1 MQDNHKYKVYMSRI
15 VSPKNYLNLDRMVI
29 YFLSSPDKKDLNKMV
44 LGLNTYQ
51 AFTADLYSYEIRFI
65 DSTSEEY
72 KILPED
78 IRSALDGHNFVNRLA
93 DDFEGNIVYDFD
105 DVNIT
110 CNPMPFY
117 KEMWV
122 FVQMVRC
129 WEYEHLDDLLVQA
142 HRHKN
147 TEIRKRKKELR
158 DMRFAVESVI
168 RNTTIGDCARDIRAI
183 MRGDGEKSHTDTNSK
198 PNFCISIEKV
208 PYIDKRKNR
217 ENSRYGISVK
227 IGDYSIPICFESTDQ
242 TMLYIAAI
250 LRYKMNM
257 PLYIHELRN
266 NQLGNAQVR
275 ENSRRWLNK
284 LFSVI
289 VSKEQRLFD
298 KWINDTIRDAEKK
311 GQAIY
316 QAKSA
321 TARVI
326 KQKLQLCPN
335 AIAYCLL
342 NTEKGKDKDS
352 YYNFRCEPDDISVC
366 AELQDIMQE
375 FDAYTID

>member
-1 MQDNHKYKVYMSRI
+1 MSRI
-15 VSPKNYLNLDRMVI
+15 VTSQNYLNLERMVI
-29 YFLSSPDKKDLNKMV
+29 YFLSSPDNKGLNKMV
-44 LGLNTYQ
+44 LGLNQYQ
-51 AFTADLYSYEIRFI
+51 AFTASLYSYEVRFI
-65 DSTSEEY
+65 DPSSEKY
-72 KILPED
+72 KKLPED
-78 IRSALDGHNFVNRLA
+78 IRSALDEHNFVTRLA
-93 DDFEGNIVYDFD
+93 DDLDGNIVYDFD
-105 DVNIT
+105 DINIS
-110 CNPMPFY
+110 CNPISFY
-117 KEMWV
+117 KEMWWYLQDV
-122 FVQMVRC
+122 VYF
-129 WEYEHLDDLLVQA
+129 EYHHLEDLLVQA
-142 HRHKN
+142 HRPKN
-147 TEIRKRKKELR
+147 TAIRKRRNELR
-158 DMRFAVESVI
+158 DMRFAVECVM
-168 RNTTIGDCARDIRAI
+168 RNTAIGDCDRDIWAI
-183 MRGDGEKSHTDTNSK
+183 MRGDGEKSHNDINNK
-198 PNFCISIEKV
+198 PNFRISIEKV

-275 ENSRRWLNK
+275 EKSRRWLNK

-289 VSKEQRLFD
+289 VSKEQKQFD
-298 KWINDTIRDAEKK
+298 RWITDTIRDAEKK

-335 AIAYCLL
+335 AIAYCTL
-342 NTEKGKDKDS
+342 NTERGKDKDS
-352 YYNFRCEPDDISVC
+352 YYNFKCEPNDISVC
-366 AELQDIMQE
+366 PELQDIMQE
-375 FDAYTID
+375 FDSYTID